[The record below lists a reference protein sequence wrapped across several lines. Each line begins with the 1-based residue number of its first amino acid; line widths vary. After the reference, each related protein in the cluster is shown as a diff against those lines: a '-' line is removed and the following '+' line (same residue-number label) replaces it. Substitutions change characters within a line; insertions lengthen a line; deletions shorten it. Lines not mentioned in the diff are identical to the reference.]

1 MEMTTVKGAGC
12 LFIQGDYVLTG
23 YNPKFNIWSGI
34 GGKVEPGESP
44 RITAYRE
51 TIEELF
57 GFNPSQKILDDCEA
71 AFGMLPLNIR
81 DNYGVI
87 KISFDLYVHLSY
99 ILRANNCISPF
110 YNKIPI
116 SFEDVLTERKKIE
129 NAEITELKVI
139 NFKGS
144 NPDISTDLLLD
155 CMAPLIK

>member
-1 MEMTTVKGAGC
+1 MTTIKAAGC

-23 YNPKFNIWSGI
+23 YNPKYNIWSGI
-34 GGKVEPGESP
+34 GGKVEPNESP

-57 GFNPSQKILDDCEA
+57 GFNPSQKILDDCES
-71 AFGMLPLNIR
+71 AFGMVPLIIR

-99 ILRANNCISPF
+99 ILRAHKCISPF
-110 YNKIPI
+110 YNRIPI
-116 SFEDVLTERKKIE
+116 TFDEIIMHRKKIE

-139 NFKGS
+139 NFKGN
-144 NPDISTDLLLD
+144 NPDISMDLLLD
-155 CMAPLIK
+155 CEVPLIR